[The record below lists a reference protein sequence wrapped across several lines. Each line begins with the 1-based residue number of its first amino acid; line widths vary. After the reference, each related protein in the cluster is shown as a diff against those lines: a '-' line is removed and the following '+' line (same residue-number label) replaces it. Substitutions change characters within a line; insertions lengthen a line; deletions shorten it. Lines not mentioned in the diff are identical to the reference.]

1 MPSSP
6 DKRISRHDLLW
17 IAGITLLSVGS
28 YLVFSGIYYRI
39 GFPLDDA
46 WIHQT
51 YARNLGYHG
60 EWSFLPGKISG
71 GSTSPLWSILLA
83 IGFRLGLM
91 PYLWTYFL
99 GAAALGGLALVSEL
113 AIRQWEPS
121 YHPKFPWVGA
131 VLALE
136 WHLAW
141 CSGSGME
148 TILFTFL
155 VTVSLLQIISGS
167 THYFKIGLLIG
178 LSVWVRPDGLT
189 LLGPLVLA
197 ILLRRTTWSSRLRA
211 LFKVGLGFGV
221 LFTFYLLFNLAVS
234 RTPFPNTFYA
244 KQAEY
249 ADLLK
254 TPFALRLGSE
264 LFPMVKG
271 IGLILL
277 PGFVYTILTIIRKR
291 DWGSLAVVIWLL
303 GFVILYAWR
312 LPVTYQYGR
321 YTMPAMPIFFLLG
334 LAGLIKLTSR
344 RDSRWRWMLATLW
357 RLVAGGTL
365 AAFWTL
371 GAFRYARDVAFIES
385 EMVATAKWVSVNV
398 PANELVAAHD
408 IGAMGYFGGHDLVDL
423 AGLVSPD
430 LIPYL
435 RNEVWLSDYLTRREV
450 TYLVVFPD
458 WYQQLTNGL
467 EPVYTTGSPY
477 SQEAGGANMT
487 VFRWPVR

>member
-1 MPSSP
+1 MPSNP
-6 DKRISRHDLLW
+6 EMRIQRHILLW
-17 IAGITLLSVGS
+17 IVGITLLSVGS

-51 YARNLGYHG
+51 YARNLGTHG

-83 IGFRLGLM
+83 IGYPLGLM
-91 PYLWTYFL
+91 PYSWTYIL
-99 GAAALGGLALVSEL
+99 GAAILFGLALVSEL
-113 AIRQWEPS
+113 AMRQWEPS
-121 YHPKFPWVGA
+121 YHPKFPWVGI

-136 WHLAW
+136 WHLVWSSA
-141 CSGSGME
+141 SGME
-148 TILFTFL
+148 TILFAFL
-155 VTVSLLQIISGS
+155 VTISLLQIISGS

-189 LLGPLVLA
+189 LLGPLVVA
-197 ILLRRTTWSSRLRA
+197 ILLRRSTWSIRLRG
-211 LFKVGLGFGV
+211 LFKVGLGFGA
-221 LFTFYLLFNLAVS
+221 LFTFYLLFNLAIS
-234 RTPFPNTFYA
+234 GTPFPNTFYA

-254 TPFALRLGSE
+254 APFALRLGSE
-264 LFPMVKG
+264 LFPMIKG

-277 PGFVYTILTIIRKR
+277 PGFVYSIVAIVRKR
-291 DWGSLAVVIWLL
+291 DWGSLAVVIWLS
-303 GFVILYAWR
+303 GFIILYAWR

-321 YTMPAMPIFFLLG
+321 YIMPAMPIFFLLG
-334 LAGLIKLTSR
+334 LVGLINLTSR
-344 RDSRWRWMLATLW
+344 RDSRWRWFLSTSW
-357 RLVAGGTL
+357 RLVAGGIL
-365 AAFWTL
+365 AAFWVV

-398 PANELVAAHD
+398 PATELIAVHD
-408 IGAMGYFGGHDLVDL
+408 IGALGYFGGHDLVDL

-430 LIPYL
+430 LILYI
-435 RNEVWLSDYLTRREV
+435 RNEEWISDYLTRRGV

-458 WYQQLTNGL
+458 WYQHLTIGL

-477 SQEAGGANMT
+477 SQEAGGVNMT
-487 VFRWPVR
+487 VFRWPGR